1 MKTLASV
8 IDICGKLYIM
18 SAFLACFFTSIGL
31 IDLRIGITIILALV
45 LLCLLLIRFGLWW
58 RFFFMQTEQ
67 QNQKLLT
74 TTKKYLKFVMIS
86 LIVSIVILIFIPSKS
101 TIYRIYGISKAE
113 TPSMIS
119 KALKIMDLELDQH
132 LNNLESQVTK

>member
-1 MKTLASV
+1 MNLPIIIYLADVASAV
-8 IDICGKLYIM
+8 ID
-18 SAFLACFFTSIGL
+18 LAVH
-31 IDLRIGITIILALV
+31 ITIISALV

-101 TIYRIYGISKAE
+101 TIYLMIGISKVE
-113 TPSMIS
+113 DIINTPEAS
-119 KALKIMDLELDQH
+119 KVLRIINLELDKQ
-132 LNNLESQVTK
+132 LKNLENK